1 MNDWVYNLAM
11 TKTITFLTVLAFS
24 AGLIAAA
31 PPQSAGPSPAEQKEG
46 FKPLFDGKTLT
57 GWTSRAAVPGPGRGN
72 APAPAPRPAAKWMVE
87 NGEIVVVKDSGGGH
101 LVTTQP
107 YGDFTLRLD
116 FWADAVANSGI
127 FLRSPETGAIN
138 ANDAFEVNIFDPHE
152 QWPTGSVNNVQ
163 KTNAKGTPNTAG
175 KWNTYEMTVQGD
187 RITIVLNG
195 QKTVE
200 ASAKRLPRGVIALQA
215 PAMGTV
221 KFRNVR
227 IKTL

>member
-1 MNDWVYNLAM
+1 MYAHDLRNQRPPLVYNLAM
-11 TKTITFLTVLAFS
+11 TRSITFLTVLAIS
-24 AGLIAAA
+24 AGLLAAA

-57 GWTSRAAVPGPGRGN
+57 GWTSRAAVPGPARGN
-72 APAPAPRPAAKWMVE
+72 APAPAPRPAAKWVVE
-87 NGEIVVVKDSGGGH
+87 NGEIVAVKDSGGGH

-138 ANDAFEVNIFDPHE
+138 ANDAIEVNIFDPHE

-163 KTNAKGTPNTAG
+163 KTSAKGTPNTAG
-175 KWNTYEMTVQGD
+175 KWNT
-187 RITIVLNG
+187 
-195 QKTVE
+195 
-200 ASAKRLPRGVIALQA
+200 
-215 PAMGTV
+215 
-221 KFRNVR
+221 
-227 IKTL
+227 